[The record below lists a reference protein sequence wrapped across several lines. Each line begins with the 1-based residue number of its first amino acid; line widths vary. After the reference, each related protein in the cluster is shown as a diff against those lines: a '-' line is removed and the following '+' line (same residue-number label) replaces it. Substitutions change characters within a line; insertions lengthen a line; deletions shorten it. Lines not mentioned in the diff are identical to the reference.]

1 MDEGIPDLPSG
12 PLDIYRKKA
21 SFSWKEMLWF
31 LEGDEIIAFKQDLF
45 RALESDP
52 LFAWQTGEDIPVEQK
67 REITFRRC
75 KQLFKYDFVTRD
87 DTFGCF
93 ALTELS
99 HGSNTRAMRTT
110 ARYDPNFEAAKFWLY
125 TPDGQCHGLHSF
137 VVQVRDPKTLLAM
150 PGVMVGDMG
159 KKLGQNGLDNGF
171 AVFHNV
177 RIPRENLL
185 NKTGDVTPDG
195 RYVSPFKDPNKRFG
209 ASLGALSGGRVGITR
224 MALVNLKLAVT
235 VAVRFSATRKQFGP
249 KEDEEIPVLE
259 YQLQVQNTDTL
270 LQWKHFMTE
279 ENSLSLHQ
287 EDPRQVIRKGR
298 IESPLETVNFLED
311 MNSILQS
318 KFTVGSVEE
327 CMNSAVVRFKYWVYY
342 LQKRF
347 HDLIQDEQTPAALR
361 SVLGRLCA
369 LYGLWTLTNHMAILY
384 QGGYFSGRQP
394 VDFFHTAIL
403 TLCGQLKDDAV
414 VLVDVIAPPDF
425 ILSSPIGKADG
436 EVRECIHRHTSAHEE
451 EASPVL
457 HCDCGITRVDKCLR
471 ELQK

>member
-1 MDEGIPDLPSG
+1 MSASVITDAKYVLGEKMDEGIPDLPSG

-287 EDPRQVIRKGR
+287 EDPRQVIR
-298 IESPLETVNFLED
+298 LLLLV
-311 MNSILQS
+311 M
-318 KFTVGSVEE
+318 
-327 CMNSAVVRFKYWVYY
+327 
-342 LQKRF
+342 KRF